1 MLPVQKAKSQTPQSL
16 EEIRDRKDQ
25 LLEELHT
32 DNSQFG
38 TKWHQ
43 LFVPKEGST
52 KAEFVG
58 GLIANSIT
66 AIDAFLVVRKL
77 IKNYGGL
84 FGLKS
89 KNKKKKRK

>member
-1 MLPVQKAKSQTPQSL
+1 MLPVQNPKTTYHSL
-16 EEIRDRKDQ
+16 EELQARKGELLKQ
-25 LLEELHT
+25 LNT
-32 DNSQFG
+32 DNTQFS

-77 IKNYGGL
+77 FRNYGSI
-84 FGLKS
+84 FGLG
-89 KNKKKKRK
+89 KKHKK